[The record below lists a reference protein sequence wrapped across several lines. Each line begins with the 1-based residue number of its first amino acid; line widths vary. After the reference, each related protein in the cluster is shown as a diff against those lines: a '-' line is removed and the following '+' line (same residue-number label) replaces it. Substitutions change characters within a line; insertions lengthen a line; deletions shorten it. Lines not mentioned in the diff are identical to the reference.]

1 MKERKLKTAVATW
14 LTAGLFVVQPP
25 TRNAISFPA
34 EKIRRKEQTACSDSR
49 KVFIAAATSL
59 QKADTL

>member
-25 TRNAISFPA
+25 IGL
-34 EKIRRKEQTACSDSR
+34 
-49 KVFIAAATSL
+49 AAAIE
-59 QKADTL
+59 AD